1 MQQKKNKILRLVSQ
15 ELKKFECWNVLNQ
28 KQLQRKEREG
38 RDEELLWGYQRGDY
52 EELLASRSAT
62 LCMIIIIELCE
73 VLVVVD
79 LPETDCL
86 TVRV

>member
-15 ELKKFECWNVLNQ
+15 ELKKFERWNVLNQ
-28 KQLQRKEREG
+28 KQLQRKESER

-52 EELLASRSAT
+52 KELLVSRSAT

-73 VLVVVD
+73 VLVLVD
-79 LPETDCL
+79 LLKRTA
-86 TVRV
+86 